1 MALEIDF
8 EAAARKFC
16 AMSGIAPDTMVN
28 YVGPDGHTNPMQRP
42 AWRNV
47 EEALRIHH
55 NRQTVLNTSWVMKQ
69 EAGAPAPVVAVI
81 EEGMELY
88 V

>member
-55 NRQTVLNTSWVMKQ
+55 NRQTVLNTSWVLKQ
-69 EAGAPAPVVAVI
+69 EAGAPAPAAV
-81 EEGMELY
+81 EEGMDAY

>member
-55 NRQTVLNTSWVMKQ
+55 NRQTVLNTSWVLKQ
-69 EAGAPAPVVAVI
+69 EAGAPAPAAV